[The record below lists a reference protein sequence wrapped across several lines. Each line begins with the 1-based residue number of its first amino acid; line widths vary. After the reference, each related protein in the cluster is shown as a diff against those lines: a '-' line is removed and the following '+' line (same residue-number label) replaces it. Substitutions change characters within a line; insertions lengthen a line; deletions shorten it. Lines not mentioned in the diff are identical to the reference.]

1 MQEQECGAGREA
13 TRKDEE
19 KKEFRISN
27 PVQNSVPTQN
37 PAAALVS
44 WCTGPV
50 ITVTEPTEH
59 IHTEDVSN
67 FSFHFISPSK
77 RQISWKFL

>member
-77 RQISWKFL
+77 RQIS